1 MTTIHSGHAPN
12 PKWEELRRAYI
23 QHLPDKTTAIAT
35 LWQTLEAGSWDAAIV
50 SQLFRLLHNL
60 VGSGKS
66 YGCAVISEVAGRAEQ
81 LIKPLLAQQTVP
93 SSQDIIQIALVLR
106 ELQTVVPTLNV
117 IDVPKVMQA
126 DYMYRVLIVDDDVW
140 VAKYH
145 AGLLEEAG
153 MSVQTLNDPEQIL
166 SVLADTNPDL
176 ILLDMHMPN
185 RSGLEVIS
193 LLRAQDSLAG
203 LPIVFLSAEKRP
215 NQQLALQTDGD
226 DFLMKPVDPARL
238 LSSVIGRA
246 KRGRMVRARMM
257 QDSLTG
263 LLHHAAIKAR
273 LEAEVARAGRHQT
286 ALAFAIID
294 IDHFKNI
301 NDTYGHPVGDRVI
314 KSLSELFQNR
324 LRQST
329 VLGRYGGEE
338 FAIIFENCTAADAV
352 KILEDLRKDC
362 AKLEQWSDQGT
373 FQVTFSAGVAAC
385 LTGMDAAQLI
395 KAADQNLYAAK
406 HNGRNQVAV

>member
-1 MTTIHSGHAPN
+1 MEDLRHDYVVRLPQKISAVNNLWHS
-12 PKWEELRRAYI
+12 
-23 QHLPDKTTAIAT
+23 
-35 LWQTLEAGSWDAAIV
+35 LENGPWDAQV
-50 SQLFRLLHNL
+50 LSQVYRLVHNL
-60 VGSGKS
+60 AGSGKS
-66 YGCAVISEVAGRAEQ
+66 YGCPMLGRQAEYAEQ
-81 LIKPLLAQQTVP
+81 LIHPLLNQVRAPETQV
-93 SSQDIIQIALVLR
+93 IIQIAIALR
-106 ELQTVVPTLNV
+106 QLQSTTS
-117 IDVPKVMQA
+117 IDAPVRIPLLIKA
-126 DYMYRVLIVDDDVW
+126 DYSYRVLIVDDDVW

-145 AGLLEEAG
+145 ASLLEEAG

-203 LPIVFLSAEKRP
+203 LPIVFLSAENRP

-238 LSSVIGRA
+238 LSSVISRA
-246 KRGRMVRARMM
+246 KRGRIVRARMM

-273 LEAEVARAGRHQT
+273 LEAEVARAARHQT

-338 FAIIFENCTAADAV
+338 FAIIFENCTVADAA

-385 LTGMDAAQLI
+385 LVGMDAAQLI

-406 HNGRNQVAV
+406 HHGRNQVAV